1 MNSQG
6 NRLALVLSA
15 ILATVLPAQADILLN
30 LDTTN
35 PAAVTINSTTGL
47 SAFTDGGGNFMVR
60 LMGAA
65 GNPGS
70 SSSSSSIGGTLNTL
84 NGGYAYNLALVVS
97 GSSDLD
103 LQHGAGGSTE
113 SFTAG
118 QRAFTG
124 SGTVS
129 LSAFVL
135 PGSDLI
141 GDIHLLNNFRQDT
154 GEVLGQY
161 TMHVN
166 AVPEPTTLAFGIPA
180 LAFFIRK
187 RRAARG

>member
-1 MNSQG
+1 MNSQS

-30 LDTTN
+30 LDATN

-47 SAFTDGGGNFMVR
+47 STITDGGVNFMVR
-60 LMGAA
+60 LIGAA

-70 SSSSSSIGGTLNTL
+70 TASSSIGGTLNTL
-84 NGGYAYNLALVVS
+84 SGAYAYDFALVAG
-97 GSSDLD
+97 GSSNLD
-103 LQHGAGGSTE
+103 LQHLFGGSTE

-129 LSAFVL
+129 LSGFGL

-166 AVPEPTTLAFGIPA
+166 AVPEPATLAFGIPA